1 MLCTRREKTA
11 SADQENLL
19 KKDLDLLQGGSLY
32 VGRSLINIREVLIL
46 ALSITSATPQSI
58 SSYVPSVQ
66 ELCRQIQSLHVLDLI

>member
-1 MLCTRREKTA
+1 MLCTRREETA

-32 VGRSLINIREVLIL
+32 IGRSLINIRGVLIL
-46 ALSITSATPQSI
+46 AMSITSATPYSI
-58 SSYVPSVQ
+58 SCYVPSVQ